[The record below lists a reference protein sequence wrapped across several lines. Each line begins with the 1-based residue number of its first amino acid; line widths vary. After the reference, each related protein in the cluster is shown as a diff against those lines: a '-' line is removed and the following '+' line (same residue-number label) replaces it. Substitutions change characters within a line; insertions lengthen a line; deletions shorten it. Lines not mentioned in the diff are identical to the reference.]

1 MHIEMLRKFNMLKDV
16 EFSEYV
22 SIEGS
27 TVNYMFS
34 ITEDLIELFK
44 ALEFYSKKLITDTI
58 EGKPLLLFWNNS
70 VAAIRYQQEI
80 EDKTS
85 DCVDPQ

>member
-1 MHIEMLRKFNMLKDV
+1 MLKDV

-80 EDKTS
+80 EDNTS